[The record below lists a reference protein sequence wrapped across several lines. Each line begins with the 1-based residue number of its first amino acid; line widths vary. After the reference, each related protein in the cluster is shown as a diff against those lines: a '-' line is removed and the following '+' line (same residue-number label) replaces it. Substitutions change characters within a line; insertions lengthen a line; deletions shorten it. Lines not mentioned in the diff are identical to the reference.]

1 MQKAQYSVVFKEK
14 IKEFNKSIDVDS
26 DKSLSIRS
34 ILFGAIAEG
43 VSEVKNL
50 LESDDVISTISFIKK
65 LGVKLKKIK
74 KGKYL
79 IYGQG
84 LGGLYPQKN
93 ITLDFG
99 NSGTLCR
106 LGSGLLSTSPDLS
119 LKITGDKSLQKRNLK
134 TLIHALSKF
143 GAFFYPE
150 KKNHLPLKLI
160 SSNIPTGIKYVEK
173 KGSAQIISAVALAA
187 LNSFGKTE
195 IIQEKESRNHTQI
208 FLKKIGSKINI
219 KKKGLK
225 NIIQIMGKKKLNNFK
240 LEMPGDPSSAAF
252 FTALTILNDKSSLT
266 LKNICLNPTR
276 IGFYTLLKKHGAK
289 IKIKNLKKKNN
300 EIIGNIFVKSGIIKS
315 IKCNSSYY
323 SRTVDE
329 FPILF
334 IIAALNKGT
343 SKFSGIK
350 DLANKESNRI
360 LEIKNLLKKINIKC
374 KSDKNSMTI
383 YGIKNLN
390 VFKKKIIIDPKLD
403 HRICQSAAIL
413 ALTTGINITIKN
425 FETVNTSAPSF
436 LKKIKQLGGKFEI
449 KKTS

>member
-1 MQKAQYSVVFKEK
+1 
-14 IKEFNKSIDVDS
+14 
-26 DKSLSIRS
+26 
-34 ILFGAIAEG
+34 
-43 VSEVKNL
+43 
-50 LESDDVISTISFIKK
+50 
-65 LGVKLKKIK
+65 
-74 KGKYL
+74 
-79 IYGQG
+79 
-84 LGGLYPQKN
+84 
-93 ITLDFG
+93 
-99 NSGTLCR
+99 
-106 LGSGLLSTSPDLS
+106 
-119 LKITGDKSLQKRNLK
+119 
-134 TLIHALSKF
+134 
-143 GAFFYPE
+143 
-150 KKNHLPLKLI
+150 
-160 SSNIPTGIKYVEK
+160 
-173 KGSAQIISAVALAA
+173 VALAA

-208 FLKKIGSKINI
+208 FLKKVGSKINI

-252 FTALTILNDKSSLT
+252 FTALTILNNKSSLT

-276 IGFYTLLKKHGAK
+276 IGFYILLKKYGAK

-300 EIIGNIFVKSGIIKS
+300 EIVGNIFVKSGIIKP

-323 SRTVDE
+323 SKTVDE

-334 IIAALNKGT
+334 VIAALNEGT

-350 DLANKESNRI
+350 NLANKESNRI

-413 ALTTGINITIKN
+413 ALATGINITIKN